1 MNTRKIGFAI
11 ASIAILMLV
20 TSCASSPSSV
30 SSEGAPAVSVRLLSG
45 EEIKSAFGKNYETNP
60 YMPYKGLISGAKEEF
75 IVLKVEV
82 PMTQNGAV
90 SVFCSALGPD
100 GKEVATQRDIREM
113 ENYWYPIGGKTEVN
127 IEKRISMLRRSYMR
141 SNPYAAKAG
150 KSSFIVVLIGKN
162 PLPRPA
168 KVEVQVMAAGL
179 ESASFSFDLN

>member
-1 MNTRKIGFAI
+1 
-11 ASIAILMLV
+11 
-20 TSCASSPSSV
+20 
-30 SSEGAPAVSVRLLSG
+30 
-45 EEIKSAFGKNYETNP
+45 
-60 YMPYKGLISGAKEEF
+60 
-75 IVLKVEV
+75 
-82 PMTQNGAV
+82 MTQNGAV